1 MSIEGNMTDPLVLKL
16 AKVLAHYSIGIKP
29 GQQLHTSSNPL
40 AYELT
45 LAFYEEAIK
54 ASAR

>member
-1 MSIEGNMTDPLVLKL
+1 MTDPLVLKL

-29 GQQLHTSSNPL
+29 GLKLHISSSPL
-40 AYELT
+40 AYELI
-45 LAFYEEAIK
+45 LALNEEAIK